1 MNPGEVHIWRVD
13 LSRWSGAGA
22 ELDAAERDRAA
33 RFRFPDMRHRWTAGR
48 AALRRLLERYTGVP
62 AADLRFARGEH
73 GKPYLAGSRVRF
85 NMTDSGDLALYA
97 VTLDAEIGVDVERV
111 RAIDGASISRRF
123 LPASEAAAVRDDP
136 ASFFHMWTRR
146 EAYLKCIGVGLRRI
160 DLPIEPGYWIADL
173 EPAPGYAGAA
183 VWEGAERSIEVR
195 DFLDDHTIR

>member
-1 MNPGEVHIWRVD
+1 MSDLAIDPGEVHIWRVD
-13 LSRWSGAGA
+13 LNRWSGDGA

-33 RFRFPDMRHRWTAGR
+33 RFRWEEVRRRWTAGR

-62 AADLRFARGEH
+62 AAELRFARGEH
-73 GKPYLAGSRVRF
+73 GKPYLAGSSVRF

-123 LPASEAAAVRDDP
+123 LPESEAAAVRADP
-136 ASFFHMWTRR
+136 ASFFRIWTRR

-160 DLPIEPGYWIADL
+160 DLPIETGYWIADL
-173 EPAPGYAGAA
+173 EPASGYAGAA
-183 VWEGAERSIEVR
+183 VWEGAERRLVVR
-195 DFLDDHTIR
+195 DF